1 VLKYEFY
8 EKEMMHKGASSK
20 SVEED
25 EMETAEDS
33 TCKLPFITQELVIVD
48 RSALKHRIQKYL
60 HGTSTTGS
68 IYSLQK
74 KVQCAFDHL
83 DASAK
88 TASPAKVE
96 KGLSCQ
102 DVTYTYDLTKAN

>member
-1 VLKYEFY
+1 LKLPAGKSPIAYILKYEFY

-48 RSALKHRIQKYL
+48 RSALKQRIQNYK
-60 HGTSTTGS
+60 
-68 IYSLQK
+68 
-74 KVQCAFDHL
+74 
-83 DASAK
+83 
-88 TASPAKVE
+88 
-96 KGLSCQ
+96 
-102 DVTYTYDLTKAN
+102 NN